1 MVLVVQASFK
11 PARLVPRHTL
21 RGESTIP
28 SSTLQLAGGTLTPDV
43 SGGTALSL
51 NSLCLPFPFLPY
63 KMMGGTRWS
72 PCSFQHTQHS
82 MIVLGL
88 NVKVLFFPRKLDKCI
103 MIFR

>member
-28 SSTLQLAGGTLTPDV
+28 SSTSQLAGGTLTPDV

-63 KMMGGTRWS
+63 KMMGVNQMVPLLLSAHPAFYDCSWPQCESLIFS
-72 PCSFQHTQHS
+72 P
-82 MIVLGL
+82 
-88 NVKVLFFPRKLDKCI
+88 
-103 MIFR
+103 